1 MNTADR
7 FADLWFNIV
16 CQRYGQAGA
25 GLICGTAHRL
35 MSLQVS
41 RQGWKSNHLRPCR
54 SVRNGQQ
61 ATPSRAWPNIGI
73 FACDSSG
80 PRV

>member
-41 RQGWKSNHLRPCR
+41 RQG
-54 SVRNGQQ
+54 
-61 ATPSRAWPNIGI
+61 
-73 FACDSSG
+73 
-80 PRV
+80 